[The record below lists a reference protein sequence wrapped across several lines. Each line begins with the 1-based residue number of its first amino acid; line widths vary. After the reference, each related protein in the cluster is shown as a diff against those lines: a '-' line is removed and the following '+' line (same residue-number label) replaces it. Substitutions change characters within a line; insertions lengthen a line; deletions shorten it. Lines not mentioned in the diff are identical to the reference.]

1 MNTAEL
7 VRFLSQLK
15 HHNRKAWFDEHR
27 PRYQA
32 LRADF
37 TDFVAETITGLGK
50 FDAEVRGVAAAD
62 CLFRINRDLRFSK
75 DKTPY
80 NTHFSAAIGP
90 GGRRGDGSAY
100 YFQIDWQGNL
110 MQAGGVYLP
119 STPALNRIRRFI
131 ASAPKRL
138 ERVIGDARFVKTY
151 GSLDTEL
158 KLQRP
163 PQGFAPDHPLI
174 EYLKLKSF
182 TVSRQVSVKGKSAPV
197 LQRELL
203 MAFGHLYPFV
213 EWLRDAV
220 SD

>member
-1 MNTAEL
+1 MNVAEL
-7 VRFLSQLK
+7 VRFLAELK
-15 HHNRKAWFDEHR
+15 QHNRKAWFDEHR

-37 TDFVAETITGLGK
+37 TEFVTETIAGVGK
-50 FDAEVRGVAAAD
+50 FDAEMRGVAAAD
-62 CLFRINRDLRFSK
+62 CLFRINRDIRFSK

-80 NTHFSAAIGP
+80 NTHFSAAIAP
-90 GGRRGDGSAY
+90 GGRRGEGPAY
-100 YFQIDWQGNL
+100 YFQIDWQGKL
-110 MQAGGVYLP
+110 MQAGGVYMP
-119 STPALNRIRRFI
+119 PTPTLNRIRRFI

-138 ERVIGDARFVKTY
+138 ERVVGEAKFVQTY
-151 GSLDTEL
+151 GALDPEL

-174 EYLKLKSF
+174 EHIKLKSF
-182 TVSRQVSVKGKSAPV
+182 TVSRELSVKGKSAPV

-203 MAFGHLYPFV
+203 VAFQHMFPFI
-213 EWLRDAV
+213 EWLRDAA